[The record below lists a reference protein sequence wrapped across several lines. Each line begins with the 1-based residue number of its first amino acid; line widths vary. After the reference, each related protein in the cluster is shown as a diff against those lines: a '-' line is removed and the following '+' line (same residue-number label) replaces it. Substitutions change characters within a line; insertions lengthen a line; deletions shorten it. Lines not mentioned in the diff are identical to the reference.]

1 MVSAVVKKSVT
12 GLTSLTRQIAELQ
25 RSSAASLVY
34 RSVQLKFQPP
44 SRWLGFNQSSA
55 FLDVRT
61 LAESLF
67 QAINR
72 EKESL
77 DRADFI

>member
-34 RSVQLKFQPP
+34 RSVQLQFQPP
-44 SRWLGFNQSSA
+44 GRWPGFNQSSA
-55 FLDVRT
+55 FLEART
-61 LAESLF
+61 LAVSLF
-67 QAINR
+67 QAI
-72 EKESL
+72 
-77 DRADFI
+77 DRDK